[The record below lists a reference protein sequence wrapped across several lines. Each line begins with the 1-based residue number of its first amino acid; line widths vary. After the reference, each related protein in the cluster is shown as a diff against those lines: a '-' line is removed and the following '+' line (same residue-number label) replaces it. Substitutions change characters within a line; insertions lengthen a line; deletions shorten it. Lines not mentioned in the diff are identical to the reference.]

1 MGSLRRGVEI
11 MTTDTTRSPH
21 KPLRVWLVEDNALYR
36 RTIAALLDEQSGIRC
51 TLAAGSC
58 EEAVDA
64 LEKGARPDVVLLD
77 IGLPGLDG
85 IAAIPMIRQ
94 AAPDCRILMLT
105 SHEED
110 SEVFRA
116 ICAGASGYL
125 LKPSSAEQIV
135 QAVWDLVNG
144 GAPINAYI
152 ARKLLEEF
160 SAGAAAET
168 SDYGLTPREREILG
182 LLVDGMTVKGIARE
196 LDVSPHTIDTHIRHI
211 YEKLHVSSRSG
222 AVALAVRERLI

>member
-1 MGSLRRGVEI
+1 MANGSMRGQN
-11 MTTDTTRSPH
+11 D
-21 KPLRVWLVEDNALYR
+21 PLSIWLIEDNALYR

-51 TLAAGSC
+51 TLASGSC
-58 EEAVDA
+58 EEATVA
-64 LEKGARPDVVLLD
+64 LESGGQPDIVLLD

-85 IAAIPMIRQ
+85 IAGIPLILES
-94 AAPDCRILMLT
+94 APDCRIVMLT

-110 SEVFRA
+110 DEVFRA

-160 SAGAAAET
+160 SADRESGNAG
-168 SDYGLTPREREILG
+168 YGLTPREQEILK
-182 LLVDGMTVKGIARE
+182 LLVGGLTVKGIARE
-196 LDVSPHTIDTHIRHI
+196 LNVSPHTIDTHIRHI
-211 YEKLHVSSRSG
+211 YDKLHVNTRSG